1 MHGGRRKTEGLG
13 RFHRA
18 RFRARPDDPDHPP
31 PRPVPP
37 RGDVVG
43 QRPSLQYQPP
53 RSHSRRSP
61 RRHRRA
67 GGHHGLREAPARL
80 VGSPYEYDPVVEA
93 RLLLAGDPQGTESG
107 DKALALSKT
116 KSETCTH
123 RRHHAV
129 IVFADAGR
137 RIRDR
142 GLPWRGPSWVNFV
155 LSAHHPDARAG
166 DRLLVG
172 ENEPD
177 GTVKGDRGR
186 VNAVRF
192 RPASQPAIA
201 PLKETRRRTRSIP
214 LSRQETVI
222 YSQPLEHLAE
232 DAQLAVRARLVTD
245 AAGLP
250 HPARI
255 TTRLF
260 LADDPSQ
267 TRPGGHASRVAAFR
281 GTITEP
287 NGFNCTGRLA
297 GVPAREWRRARG
309 RNRGRRE
316 PPGGAGTGRAVGV
329 RVPARRG
336 IRPTVGLSIRAGGH
350 VTADGY
356 IVAGRAVA
364 IDRRAWQVDRAEVA
378 LAGALPHRRRSA
390 RSRGSG
396 DHDP

>member
-13 RFHRA
+13 RFHQE

-93 RLLLAGDPQGTESG
+93 RLLLAGDPQETESG

-129 IVFADAGR
+129 IVFADEDVGSPIAACPGGAH
-137 RIRDR
+137 R
-142 GLPWRGPSWVNFV
+142 GSTSS
-155 LSAHHPDARAG
+155 SAPIIPTPEPATACWWA
-166 DRLLVG
+166 
-172 ENEPD
+172 NEPD